1 MAAASSNQPP
11 PEYDEFGFEWGTD
24 GRGIARSDDNLES
37 ESSGFFANLRNRR
50 LERNWNALIAEDPKF
65 AQRGRLK
72 NLCRQGV
79 PQKYRVK
86 VWTHLL
92 SANDLK
98 RRYPG
103 EFERLKKQEVKEA
116 SGNVIDLDITRTFPK
131 HRLFKTKAGQQRLRA
146 VLRAYAARNVAL
158 GYCQSM
164 NFVAAMLIMIMKDDE
179 LAFWCL
185 VTLIEDPKFGF
196 ESYYMPGMA
205 GLRRDMNVCDLL
217 LEKWEPRML
226 QRLKQAG
233 VDSTWLCGQWFL
245 ALFCTSLPMHA
256 TLRVWDCIFSE
267 GWKIL
272 FRVMLAVCRT
282 QARDI
287 AQCKTTESLLELVA
301 TKKWTYNLTDV
312 NGMLKVAFRLTM
324 KRENLYAFCVSMIQS
339 MVNQSTLMS
348 KIKLFC

>member
-65 AQRGRLK
+65 AQKARLK

-103 EFERLKKQEVKEA
+103 EFERLQKQDVKEA

-164 NFVAAMLIMIMKDDE
+164 NFIGAIFVLMGFDDTKCFAALRALIDDFCSRYHSDDLSGFTRDAAVLDKLVSE
-179 LAFWCL
+179 LL
-185 VTLIEDPKFGF
+185 
-196 ESYYMPGMA
+196 PGMA
-205 GLRRDMNVCDLL
+205 EKLRKLQVPIIWLAVDPFLCLFAKTLPLKSVLRLWDVFLF
-217 LEKWEPRML
+217 EGPR
-226 QRLKQAG
+226 
-233 VDSTWLCGQWFL
+233 
-245 ALFCTSLPMHA
+245 ALFASFIAFLEVHESYLQYDFLFHHQMVHVSNT
-256 TLRVWDCIFSE
+256 FSYK
-267 GWKIL
+267 KIE
-272 FRVMLAVCRT
+272 FG
-282 QARDI
+282 
-287 AQCKTTESLLELVA
+287 S
-301 TKKWTYNLTDV
+301 
-312 NGMLKVAFRLTM
+312 
-324 KRENLYAFCVSMIQS
+324 
-339 MVNQSTLMS
+339 
-348 KIKLFC
+348 

>member
-1 MAAASSNQPP
+1 MAASSNQPP
-11 PEYDEFGFEWGTD
+11 PEYDDFGFEWGTD
-24 GRGIARSDDNLES
+24 GRGGARSDDSLDS
-37 ESSGFFANLRNRR
+37 ESSPGFFTNFRSRR
-50 LERNWNALIAEDPKF
+50 LERKWHQFIQDDPKF
-65 AQRGRLK
+65 MQKAQLK

-79 PQKYRVK
+79 PQKHRIK

-92 SANDLK
+92 SANELK
-98 RRYPG
+98 RRNPG
-103 EFERLKKQEVKEA
+103 EFERLKTQEVKEA

-131 HRLFKTKAGQQRLRA
+131 HRLFKTAAGQQRLRA

-164 NFVAAMLIMIMKDDE
+164 NFVAAMLMIILRDDE
-179 LAFWCL
+179 LAFWSM

-196 ESYYMPGMA
+196 EGYYLPGMA

-217 LEKWEPRML
+217 LQKWEPRML

-245 ALFCTSLPMHA
+245 ALFCTSLPMNA

-272 FRVMLAVCRT
+272 FRVTLAVCRS
-282 QARDI
+282 QAREI

-312 NGMLKVAFRLTM
+312 NGMLKVAFRLTL
-324 KRENLYAFCVSMIQS
+324 KRDNLYAFK
-339 MVNQSTLMS
+339 N
-348 KIKLFC
+348 